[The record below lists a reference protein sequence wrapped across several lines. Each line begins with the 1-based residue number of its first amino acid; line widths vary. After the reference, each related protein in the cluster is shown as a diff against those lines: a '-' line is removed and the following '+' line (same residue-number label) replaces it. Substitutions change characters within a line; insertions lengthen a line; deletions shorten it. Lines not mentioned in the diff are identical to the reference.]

1 MSTTT
6 YQYPFSSV
14 AWDYARAGIG
24 FLLTAAPVL
33 IFSMALVPR
42 VILLSLAAIFLGFGL
57 QTAVRHSTRFT
68 VSDLDIVAKPR
79 GARLRWRELTDVK
92 LEYYSLQRE
101 SKHGWMQLTLRSGK
115 RRLHMD
121 SRLDGFVE
129 IAQRAANCAREL
141 HLNLSPTTM
150 NNFAALNIT
159 AGPA

>member
-6 YQYPFSSV
+6 YHYPFSRV
-14 AWDYARAGIG
+14 AWDYARAGFG
-24 FLLTAAPVL
+24 FLLFAVPAL

-57 QTAVRHSTRFT
+57 QTALRHSTRFT
-68 VSDLDIVAKPR
+68 VSDLDIVRKPR
-79 GARLRWRELTDVK
+79 GTRLRWRELTDVS

-101 SKHGWMQLTLRSGK
+101 SKHGWMQLILRGSG

-129 IAQRAANCAREL
+129 IAQRAATSAREL

-150 NNFAALNIT
+150 NNFAALNIN
-159 AGPA
+159 AGSE